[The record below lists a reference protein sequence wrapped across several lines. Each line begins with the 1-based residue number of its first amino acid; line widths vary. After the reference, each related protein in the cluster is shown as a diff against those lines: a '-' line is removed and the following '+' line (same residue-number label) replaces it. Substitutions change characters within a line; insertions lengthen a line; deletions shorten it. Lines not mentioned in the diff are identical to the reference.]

1 MKRIHPQT
9 SLYFASNFADKSVI
23 TKSLNNMADTVRRVT
38 FILLNG
44 LKAACPFHKVETWEN
59 RNSK

>member
-44 LKAACPFHKVETWEN
+44 LRSSLSF
-59 RNSK
+59 SQS